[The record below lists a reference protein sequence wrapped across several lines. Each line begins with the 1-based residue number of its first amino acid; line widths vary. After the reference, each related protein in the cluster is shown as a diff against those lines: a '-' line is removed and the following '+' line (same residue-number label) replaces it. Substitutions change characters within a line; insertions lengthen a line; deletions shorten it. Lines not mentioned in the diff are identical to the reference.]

1 MKKTRLLNGL
11 QSVFLV
17 GVGLLVG
24 LMGDPQRVAAET
36 PFQDDFEAYST
47 GSIKGQGFWTSEYSG
62 CVIQT
67 TYKKT
72 GAQALSCT
80 GNTAYRIGGDPLATG
95 TEWEFWVYNPSSGD
109 HPDGR
114 FTLIDGNGTTIGT
127 ISYLPSI
134 GNVYALNGV
143 SVVLGAA
150 PHQTW
155 TKLGFRWDRAAQ
167 TVGYGYNGAWTDYA
181 APPGFDQDVAE
192 LHFLEQNNKEIII
205 DDITGS
211 PIIVSGYDPIVSP
224 TTPPDGETT
233 VVDLDDFS
241 VVGSVEIPTD
251 NPFVWTGLTINF
263 DQVNGSRHYDT
274 SFDMDIAAGESYSW
288 NATTTADNLYAY
300 KVSYVVS
307 GYAPASGFLMLSDHY
322 VPSTYITETA
332 SLLPEW
338 EEVGNWD
345 VPTLDDCDAL
355 SGLDKIVCEI
365 KNVLLGM
372 VVPSQDKLDSL
383 VNSLAAFN
391 NKFPMNYITEIN
403 EFFGDVQDGMDE
415 DAAISFEIFGQAGT
429 VSAAFWNSTATI
441 GGTSQKLGDI
451 FKSFITAFFVIAF
464 FGWSIN
470 FLQRIF

>member
-1 MKKTRLLNGL
+1 
-11 QSVFLV
+11 
-17 GVGLLVG
+17 
-24 LMGDPQRVAAET
+24 MGDPQRVAAET

-114 FTLIDGNGTTIGT
+114 FKLIDGNGTTIGL
-127 ISYLPSI
+127 ISYLPAT
-134 GNVYALNGV
+134 GNIYATAGV
-143 SVVLGAA
+143 NQLMGAA

-167 TVGYGYNGAWTDYA
+167 TVGYGYNGAWVDYA
-181 APPGFDQDVAE
+181 APGGFDQDVAE
-192 LHFLEQNNKEIII
+192 LYFLEQNNKAIVI

-251 NPFVWTGLTINF
+251 NPFEWLGLIARF
-263 DQVNGSRHYDT
+263 DQVNGTLHFEKQF
-274 SFDMDIAAGESYSW
+274 SFDLFAGESYNY
-288 NATTTADNLYAY
+288 NATTTADNLHAY
-300 KVSYVVS
+300 KVSYQIWGVEIGTS
-307 GYAPASGFLMLSDHY
+307 NIETTYHT
-322 VPSTYITETA
+322 VPGTYITETA
-332 SLLPEW
+332 SLLPVW

-365 KNVLLGM
+365 KNLLLGM
-372 VVPSQDKLDSL
+372 VIPSQAKIDTL

-391 NKFPMNYITEIN
+391 TKFPMNYITEIN
-403 EFFGDVQDGMDE
+403 GFFGDVQDGMDE
-415 DAAISFEIFGQAGT
+415 DSAISFEIFGQAGT

-441 GGTSQKLGDI
+441 GGTSQKIGDI